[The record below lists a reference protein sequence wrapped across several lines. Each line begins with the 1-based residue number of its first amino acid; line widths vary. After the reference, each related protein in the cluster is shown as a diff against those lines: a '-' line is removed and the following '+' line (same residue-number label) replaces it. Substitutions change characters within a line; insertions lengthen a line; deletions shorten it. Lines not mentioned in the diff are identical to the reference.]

1 MSVRILY
8 WFSLTILPLWIG
20 ASQSSG
26 TTSLMIR
33 NVTIIDG
40 TGRAPVREMSLV
52 VSDGRIA
59 AIGAASKIKAP
70 AGVTV
75 IDGTGKFLIPGL
87 WNMHA
92 HLGAYPDAS
101 RALAAY
107 LAQGITGIRDMAS
120 PLDDILRIR
129 RETDEGTILG
139 PRVVV
144 AGPMIQ
150 GPLPFK
156 MPLFISV
163 NDAASGREAVRM
175 LQGRGVDFIK
185 MQDALPRDIYLSVA
199 KQARESRI
207 SFVGHI
213 PPTVLPEEA
222 SNLGQRSIEHLGGR
236 FWGVLLGAS
245 KLEAELHADEVQ
257 LYERMVQAVNSGGSL
272 PDLNM
277 RAEFTRRVVESYDR
291 QKAAG
296 LIRKFRRNETWQC
309 PTLVA
314 LRTLWTGGGAQYSRE
329 DLYWA
334 DRLLAL
340 NTELVGMMQKAGVGL
355 LAGTDLPP
363 NTVNGSIHDELSN
376 LVDAGLTPM
385 QALTAATRNPAKFL
399 GKLSTLGTVE
409 RGKFADLVLLDANPL
424 TDIRNTRRITTVIVR
439 GQMVPR

>member
-20 ASQSSG
+20 ASQSSA

-222 SNLGQRSIEHLGGR
+222 SDLGQR
-236 FWGVLLGAS
+236 
-245 KLEAELHADEVQ
+245 
-257 LYERMVQAVNSGGSL
+257 
-272 PDLNM
+272 
-277 RAEFTRRVVESYDR
+277 RAETAMESSTRTTPSSVHCDCGKTQITMASPSRW
-291 QKAAG
+291 
-296 LIRKFRRNETWQC
+296 NC
-309 PTLVA
+309 TL
-314 LRTLWTGGGAQYSRE
+314 
-329 DLYWA
+329 
-334 DRLLAL
+334 
-340 NTELVGMMQKAGVGL
+340 
-355 LAGTDLPP
+355 
-363 NTVNGSIHDELSN
+363 
-376 LVDAGLTPM
+376 
-385 QALTAATRNPAKFL
+385 
-399 GKLSTLGTVE
+399 
-409 RGKFADLVLLDANPL
+409 
-424 TDIRNTRRITTVIVR
+424 
-439 GQMVPR
+439 

>member
-20 ASQSSG
+20 ASQSSA

-87 WNMHA
+87 WKMHD
-92 HLGAYPDAS
+92 G
-101 RALAAY
+101 
-107 LAQGITGIRDMAS
+107 
-120 PLDDILRIR
+120 
-129 RETDEGTILG
+129 
-139 PRVVV
+139 
-144 AGPMIQ
+144 
-150 GPLPFK
+150 
-156 MPLFISV
+156 
-163 NDAASGREAVRM
+163 
-175 LQGRGVDFIK
+175 
-185 MQDALPRDIYLSVA
+185 LPRDIYLSVA

-245 KLEAELHADEVQ
+245 KLEAELHADEVR
-257 LYERMVQAVNSGGSL
+257 LYERMVQAVNSGGSP

-296 LIRKFRRNETWQC
+296 LIRKFRRNDTWQC

-329 DLYWA
+329 DL
-334 DRLLAL
+334 
-340 NTELVGMMQKAGVGL
+340 
-355 LAGTDLPP
+355 
-363 NTVNGSIHDELSN
+363 
-376 LVDAGLTPM
+376 
-385 QALTAATRNPAKFL
+385 
-399 GKLSTLGTVE
+399 
-409 RGKFADLVLLDANPL
+409 
-424 TDIRNTRRITTVIVR
+424 
-439 GQMVPR
+439 